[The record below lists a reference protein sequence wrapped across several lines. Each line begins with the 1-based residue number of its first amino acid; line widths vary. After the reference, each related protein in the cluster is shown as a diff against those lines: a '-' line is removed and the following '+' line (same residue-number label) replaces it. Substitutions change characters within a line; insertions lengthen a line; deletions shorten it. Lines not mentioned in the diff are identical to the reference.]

1 MNPEIYSPLTKEYN
15 LDKSPLQ
22 CIYGE
27 YSELPHGKHKILLTC
42 NYRTHGE
49 ILKLP
54 SKFFYRNKLKSCSNI
69 NKHMHPDYKPLMLLK
84 SDDNKESYS
93 PVFNSYFNQKEADEI
108 MRFLKELLSKWP
120 EAEWGQI
127 KNDHHD
133 IGVLTTEYAQV
144 FTYKTSKIIII
155 IYCFIIRYV
164 IFVPC

>member
-1 MNPEIYSPLTKEYN
+1 MNPEMYSPLTKGYN

-22 CIYGE
+22 HIYGK

-54 SKFFYRNKLKSCSNI
+54 SKFFYRNKLKSCNNI
-69 NKHMHPDYKPLMLLK
+69 NKHIHPDYKPLMLLK

-93 PVFNSYFNQKEADEI
+93 PEFNSYFNQKEADEI

-120 EAEWGQI
+120 EAEWGLI

-155 IYCFIIRYV
+155 YCFIIRYV